1 MAMTESQRQQL
12 IDTAVRTLKEA
23 GAQEVYLFGSAA
35 KGTMREDSDIDLA
48 VRGLPPEDYCEA
60 AGRLLS
66 VLPTEVTLIDLDED
80 SPFVRYLSSKGE
92 LQRVG

>member
-1 MAMTESQRQQL
+1 MTDAELQQL
-12 IDTAVRTLKEA
+12 VDKAVRTLKDA
-23 GAQEVYLFGSAA
+23 GAREVYLFGSAA

-48 VRGLPPEDYCEA
+48 VRGLPPERYCAA
-60 AGRLLS
+60 AGRLS
-66 VLPTEVTLIDLDED
+66 VLRTEVTLIDLDED